1 MAERLKVR
9 FIPHEKRIASMRFDV
24 VNVCRQSDDSILF
37 TLNTEW
43 MSLED
48 PCAKTLPLVAIT
60 SNSRTTCALGSVR
73 FSLSFHLSVT
83 SIALFKVQVTVFLTE
98 SYRLA
103 TAGILAYR

>member
-1 MAERLKVR
+1 MRL
-9 FIPHEKRIASMRFDV
+9 DV
-24 VNVCRQSDDSILF
+24 VNVSRQLDDSLLLA
-37 TLNTEW
+37 LNAER
-43 MSLED
+43 MRGENSGS
-48 PCAKTLPLVAIT
+48 KTLPLVAIT

>member
-1 MAERLKVR
+1 
-9 FIPHEKRIASMRFDV
+9 MRPDV
-24 VNVCRQSDDSILF
+24 VDVGRQLDNPALL
-37 TLNTEW
+37 TLNTER
-43 MSLED
+43 MRGENSGS
-48 PCAKTLPLVAIT
+48 KTLPLVAIT